1 MSITPESVQELLSSE
16 DFGDRLRAVNQFR
29 QLEEPIAFEL
39 AQRAMIDK
47 NARVRYTAVCQ
58 MATLGT
64 QDLKKSLDLLRD
76 SLHNDPE
83 MDVQAAAA
91 DAIGGLKLREA
102 FDDLREVYDKTSE
115 WLVKLS
121 IVAVLGEMGEPRAFE
136 LLEEALNS
144 DNELIKTV
152 AINALGELG
161 DIRAIALL
169 SPYATNSDWQI
180 RYRVVQALTRL
191 GGSDSLPLLQQLSQ
205 DQVEQVAQEAR
216 NSLGG

>member
-64 QDLKKSLDLLRD
+64 QDLKKSLELLRD

>member
-16 DFGDRLRAVNQFR
+16 EFGDRLRAVNQFR
-29 QLEEPIAFEL
+29 QLEAPIAFEL
-39 AQRAMIDK
+39 AQRAMADK

-64 QDLKKSLDLLRD
+64 QDLKKSLELLRD

-91 DAIGGLKLREA
+91 DAIGGLKLCEA
-102 FDDLREVYDKTSE
+102 FDDLQEVYHKTSE
-115 WLVKLS
+115 WLVQLS

-136 LLEEALNS
+136 FLEEALNS

-191 GGSDSLPLLQQLSQ
+191 GGSDALALLQQLSQ
-205 DQVEQVAQEAR
+205 DEVEQVAQEAR
-216 NSLGG
+216 NAL